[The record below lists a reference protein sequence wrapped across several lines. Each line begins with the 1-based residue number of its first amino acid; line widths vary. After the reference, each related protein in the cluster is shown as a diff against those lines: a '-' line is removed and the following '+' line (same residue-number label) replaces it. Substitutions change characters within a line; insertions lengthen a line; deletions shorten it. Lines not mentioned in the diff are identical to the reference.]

1 MFCFSGNAAMFVYL
15 LTTYNEID
23 DWLENY
29 YADSHWLVLF
39 VNQPARKKF
48 KVRSLKENWHHRSE
62 QNILNLFIV

>member
-1 MFCFSGNAAMFVYL
+1 MFVYL

-48 KVRSLKENWHHRSE
+48 KVRSLKEN
-62 QNILNLFIV
+62 